1 MTEKIT
7 IFLNGLI
14 TYDYI
19 LFGVIFALF
28 LLLIIL
34 GIVQRH
40 KIVLALFLIVSSFII
55 LSVGSI
61 VGYIQMH
68 NYLFKNISSITSQ
81 KKLTYSQAV
90 VVYGAVKN
98 TSEFDFKS
106 CKITASAYKITGN
119 ALKDYLFKF
128 KPFKKMSILEY
139 DIPKGQEREFKVIL
153 EPFTY
158 AKDYNI
164 SIGADCR

>member
-19 LFGVIFALF
+19 LFGTVFTIF

-34 GIVQRH
+34 GIVKRR
-40 KIVLALFLIVSSFII
+40 KTVLAISLILSSFII
-55 LSVGSI
+55 LTVGSI

-68 NYLFKNISSITSQ
+68 NYLFKNTSSISSQ
-81 KKLTYSQAV
+81 KKLTYTKAV
-90 VVYGAVKN
+90 VVYGIVN
-98 TSEFDFKS
+98 NVSEFDFNS
-106 CKITASAYKITGN
+106 CKITATAYKTSKN
-119 ALKDYLFKF
+119 SLKNYLFKF
-128 KPFKKMSILEY
+128 KPIKKVSILEY
-139 DIPKGQEREFKVIL
+139 DILKGQEREFKLIL

-158 AKDYNI
+158 SKDYNV
-164 SIGADCR
+164 SIGANCR

>member
-7 IFLNGLI
+7 TFLNGLI
-14 TYDYI
+14 IYDYI
-19 LFGVIFALF
+19 LFGTVFTIF

-40 KIVLALFLIVSSFII
+40 KIVLALSLILLSFIV

-68 NYLFKNISSITSQ
+68 NYLFKNTSSITSQ

-90 VVYGAVKN
+90 VVHGVVKN
-98 TSEFDFKS
+98 TSKFDFQS
-106 CKITASAYKITGN
+106 CKITVSAHKVSEN
-119 ALKDYLFKF
+119 SLKNYLFQF
-128 KPFKKMSILEY
+128 KPLKKMSILEY
-139 DIPKGQEREFKVIL
+139 DILKAQEREFKLIL

-158 AKDYNI
+158 TKEYNI
-164 SIGADCR
+164 SVGASCK

>member
-19 LFGVIFALF
+19 LFGGVFTLF

-34 GIVQRH
+34 GIMQRD

-68 NYLFKNISSITSQ
+68 NYLFKTTSSITSQ

-90 VVYGAVKN
+90 VVYGVVKN
-98 TSEFDFKS
+98 TSELDFKS
-106 CKITASAYKITGN
+106 CKITANAYKVTGN

-128 KPFKKMSILEY
+128 KPFKKMSILEH
-139 DIPKGQEREFKVIL
+139 DILKGDEREFKVIL

-164 SIGADCR
+164 SIGANCR